1 LEFRDLVFVEMYG
14 EKSLVNNCVSD
25 VYDDFGSGNNVQYRL
40 NQQEFRLEKL
50 RAKFCN
56 KSKAANEK
64 SSFAETSPTVNDNE
78 IKDIENSYLGDY
90 EHEDLTERFEKMEIR
105 LQKLATG
112 VKESNKRFTDNFL
125 STEDLVART
134 DLLLE
139 DLFDTQPSV
148 KPGVTLCAI
157 RNVKTKGNLSGDSSG
172 ASRQERKQ
180 VSVLS
185 LEVPQSQHATPE
197 KCQQSAVFVKETGKL
212 SVTVDESVGA
222 SRCFKLDDTES
233 YNPVSQT
240 NMKSRL
246 SRLSKK
252 TREIAQPT
260 EDLVAETLE
269 ARCEVKATSVLETTV
284 VGSCPTAS
292 EVLISHVGEG
302 YLSQNEMDLSWVD
315 VSDKDIISL
324 EVKDLD
330 RLARFETRGEESE
343 QMFNGEAVMSAN
355 LHDHAHMTGSITLR
369 GEKGIECSEG
379 KMLRQ
384 ESWTKDTTEM
394 GSAMTVALA
403 ERNVAVDAEEVA
415 TLVGSPAMFCYFAKS
430 SVVIGNTGE
439 DWRSGEVYDATMSS
453 HDKSIRMELFHG
465 HSDEPQ
471 KDLNCNKDFLLDP
484 SIDLQFADT
493 ENVYNLNESPFR
505 TMCVDDLE
513 EKHGE
518 VTLEY
523 ENAEECCSLIGEE
536 SDQGSSLTKR
546 TEVSGTKYLV
556 LEGGGLDFVADIAL
570 AKNALCEYPDL
581 QAQFVSSEHP
591 GGCVSFLHEKI
602 EDVGQS
608 GDCATLLH
616 EGNFNGN
623 ELRRRVF
630 DPGGLGLRFDYCRG
644 CCREESFTV

>member
-1 LEFRDLVFVEMYG
+1 LEFRDLVFVEMFG
-14 EKSLVNNCVSD
+14 DKSLVNNCVSD
-25 VYDDFGSGNNVQYRL
+25 VNDDLGSGDNVQYRL

-50 RAKFCN
+50 RGKFC
-56 KSKAANEK
+56 KMSKVTNEK
-64 SSFAETSPTVNDNE
+64 SLFAETSPTVNDNE
-78 IKDIENSYLGDY
+78 LKDFENSYLGDY
-90 EHEDLTERFEKMEIR
+90 VHQDLTERFEKMEIR

-112 VKESNKRFTDNFL
+112 IKESNRRFTDNVL
-125 STEDLVART
+125 STEDLLART

-148 KPGVTLCAI
+148 KPGGTLGAV
-157 RNVKTKGNLSGDSSG
+157 RNAKSKGKLGGDSSG
-172 ASRQERKQ
+172 AVRQEFKQ
-180 VSVLS
+180 VSVVS
-185 LEVPQSQHATPE
+185 LEVSRRQQTNPE
-197 KCQQSAVFVKETGKL
+197 KCQQSVDSVKETRKL
-212 SVTVDESVGA
+212 SVTIDKCVRA
-222 SRCFKLDDTES
+222 SECSKLDGIDS
-233 YNPVSQT
+233 YHSVSQT
-240 NMKSRL
+240 NMESYLLRL
-246 SRLSKK
+246 PKK
-252 TREIAQPT
+252 TREIAQST
-260 EDLVAETLE
+260 EDLVAEMLE
-269 ARCEVKATSVLETTV
+269 ARTELKAMSALETAI
-284 VGSCPTAS
+284 VGASPAES
-292 EVLISHVGEG
+292 EVFISHVGEG
-302 YLSQNEMDLSWVD
+302 YSGQNEMDSSCVS
-315 VSDKDIISL
+315 VSDTEVVSL

-330 RLARFETRGEESE
+330 KLERLETRDRESE
-343 QMFNGEAVMSAN
+343 RMLDRETVMSAD
-355 LHDHAHMTGSITLR
+355 LHDQTHMTGGITLID
-369 GEKGIECSEG
+369 EKGIECSEG
-379 KMLRQ
+379 KMSRQ
-384 ESWTKDTTEM
+384 DNGTKDVNEK

-403 ERNVAVDAEEVA
+403 ESDVAVDTEEVA
-415 TLVGSPAMFCYFAKS
+415 TLAGSPAIFFCFKES
-430 SVVIGNTGE
+430 SVVVENTGE
-439 DWRSGEVYDATMSS
+439 DLNSGEIYDATISS
-453 HDKSIRMELFHG
+453 DDKSTRMELFHG
-465 HSDEPQ
+465 QTDEPQ
-471 KDLNCNKDFLLDP
+471 KDLYCNKDFLLDP

-518 VTLEY
+518 VTLEV